1 MQSCPESLGAML
13 EYLYSGTSRKRPA
26 TKMSS
31 PGGRLRE
38 LSEKFTSLDP
48 CIKRFIHIKSQF
60 QENFP
65 VLTIETFPSFVLPKV
80 YIGYI

>member
-13 EYLYSGTSRKRPA
+13 EYLYSETSRSRP

-38 LSEKFTSLDP
+38 LNEKFASLDP
-48 CIKRFIHIKSQF
+48 CIKRFFHIKSQF
-60 QENFP
+60 QENFL
-65 VLTIETFPSFVLPKV
+65 VLTIETFPSLVLPKV
-80 YIGYI
+80 YLGYI